1 MAAIVTL
8 TMNPALDIAT
18 ATDCVVPTIKLRC
31 EAPRYDP
38 GGGGINVAR
47 AVHALGGMR
56 SRSFPPAGL
65 RAR

>member
-18 ATDCVVPTIKLRC
+18 ATECVVPAHKLRC

-38 GGGGINVAR
+38 GGGINVAW
-47 AVHALGGMR
+47 AVHALGSDALAIFR
-56 SRSFPPAGL
+56 PAV
-65 RAR
+65 RPAR